1 MNNEYN
7 KILDQLMEKIS
18 KAVVDEEYDKVVI
31 YNEELCNAVMEM
43 TNSCAEEDKESLY
56 NLISDARDE
65 IDSLKEQ
72 IIARQNKLSSDTNKS
87 NKRKEITKINMY
99 KKDNVI
105 DVCTLLKKCNI
116 KEISKYL
123 LEQGKKKDFP
133 DITRR
138 Q

>member
-1 MNNEYN
+1 MNKEHN

-31 YNEELCNAVMEM
+31 FNEELCAAVMDM

-65 IDSLKEQ
+65 IDGLKDQ

-87 NKRKEITKINMY
+87 NKAKANY
-99 KKDNVI
+99 NVA
-105 DVCTLLKKCNI
+105 
-116 KEISKYL
+116 
-123 LEQGKKKDFP
+123 
-133 DITRR
+133 
-138 Q
+138 